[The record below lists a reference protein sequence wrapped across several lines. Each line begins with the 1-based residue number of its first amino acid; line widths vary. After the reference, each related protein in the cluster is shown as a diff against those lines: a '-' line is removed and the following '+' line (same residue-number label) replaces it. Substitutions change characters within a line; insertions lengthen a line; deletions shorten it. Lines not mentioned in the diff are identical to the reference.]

1 MQEAGELRLRC
12 PEIVGTGDGVK
23 LLSLFTAPAEFTQTV
38 VDIIADQFAGDQMKT
53 DRDARGSLLRSKCS
67 SVATILL
74 SAPGKGR
81 ASNIKPMVLLLIN
94 SPVAES

>member
-1 MQEAGELRLRC
+1 LCFRR
-12 PEIVGTGDGVK
+12 PEIVGAGDGVK
-23 LLSLFTAPAEFTQTV
+23 LFSLFTAPAEFTQTV

-53 DRDARGSLLRSKCS
+53 DRDAPGSLLRSKCS

-81 ASNIKPMVLLLIN
+81 ASNIKPTVLLLIN
-94 SPVAES
+94 RPVAES